1 MLSVPPTTLIIMV
14 IDGAGQRPEGTAGAG
29 VQWLLQPRG
38 TARTGGP
45 AHFRHSVRE
54 GIRLSDP
61 KYAEVLGEDAAELHE
76 LFPDG
81 VARFWGAITP
91 KKENDAKGVAVR
103 ESKRGDEVLFYGEKK
118 FIARATILTKFRNA
132 DLARRI
138 WGANGEGAVWEHMIA
153 LGDVVEF
160 QADAMP
166 LLAEIDGPNDKLWG
180 MQLVSAHDR
189 ARLLDKVDVPSKP
202 GVARLLSPRKPK
214 TMEPSRLERQA
225 LLQAFRTLR
234 THTGQD
240 GPSPHK
246 PLALLWSI
254 SRVEAGEERLAPW
267 DVFEREVGALLADVG
282 GAGSRVTPH
291 YPFSHLRSSGIWEVE
306 GIPDGVK
313 DPGPGALRT
322 ARAKAGF
329 VRGAARLL
337 RQPRLRAEAVSL
349 LGSTYFSA
357 AERALVLARVG
368 LGGYLSASGETSE
381 LEGVGI
387 EVPSGSSGPVKR
399 TTTRGTRP
407 VRNPELIKQVKEWHR
422 DTCQV
427 CSDPLEDLVGHYSEA
442 AHIQGIGSPHE
453 GPDQLSNMLCLC
465 PNHHKQFDRLAI
477 YIDPEWIVRRTRDDT
492 FLYELRFHPQH
503 RIEPEHVEYHR
514 VLCGKRGAT
523 NDRNQQ
529 LT

>member
-1 MLSVPPTTLIIMV
+1 MPPTTLIIVM
-14 IDGAGQRPEGTAGAG
+14 IDGAGHQQEGAAGAGSAGAG

-45 AHFRHSVRE
+45 THFRHSVRE

-61 KYAEVLGEDAAELHE
+61 KYAEVLGENAAELHE
-76 LFPDG
+76 LFPRG
-81 VARFWGAITP
+81 VAKFWGAITP

-103 ESKRGDEVLFYGEKK
+103 ECKRGDEVLFYGEKK

-132 DLARRI
+132 ALAKRI

-160 QADAMP
+160 EADAMP
-166 LLAEIDGPNDKLWG
+166 LLAEIEGPNDKLWG
-180 MQLVSAHDR
+180 MQLVFAQDR
-189 ARLLDKVDVPSKP
+189 ARLLDKVDVPSRS
-202 GVARLLSPRKPK
+202 GVARMPSPRKPN
-214 TMEPSRLERQA
+214 TTEPSKLERQA
-225 LLQAFRTLR
+225 LLQAFQALR

-254 SRVEAGEERLAPW
+254 SRVEAGEDRLAPW
-267 DVFEREVGALLADVG
+267 DLFEREVGELLTDFG
-282 GAGSRVTPH
+282 SAGSRVTPH

-313 DPGPGALRT
+313 DPGPGALRS
-322 ARAKAGF
+322 ARARAGF

-337 RQPRLRAEAVSL
+337 RQPRLRAEAVNL
-349 LGSTYFSA
+349 LSATYFSA
-357 AERALVLARVG
+357 AERALVLAHVG
-368 LGGYLSASGETSE
+368 LGGYLSASGVTEE
-381 LEGVGI
+381 PEGDAT
-387 EVPSGSSGPVKR
+387 EVPVGSSGPVKR
-399 TTTRGTRP
+399 TTARGTRP

-427 CSDPLEDLVGHYSEA
+427 CSAPLEDLVGHYSEA

-477 YIDPEWIVRRTRDDT
+477 YIDLEWKVRRTRDDEL
-492 FLYELRFHPQH
+492 LYVLRFHPRH
-503 RIEPEHVEYHR
+503 RIDPEHVEYHR
-514 VLCGKRGAT
+514 VLCGKVAR
-523 NDRNQQ
+523 RV
-529 LT
+529 